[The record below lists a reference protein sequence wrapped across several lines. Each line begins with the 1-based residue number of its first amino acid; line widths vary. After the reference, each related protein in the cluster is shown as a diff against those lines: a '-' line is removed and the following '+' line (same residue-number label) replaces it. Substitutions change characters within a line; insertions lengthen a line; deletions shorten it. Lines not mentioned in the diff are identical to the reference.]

1 MVIPAAVQIALG
13 ALVAFMGRRLA
24 ILAAAAGFLIGFNIV
39 TQLFA
44 PVDVL
49 LAVIIGGGAG
59 IAAVVVVSVAKRLAQ
74 MIAGVVGA
82 LAGGGISLWALDML
96 NLSLGLGNWLV
107 LVIGGI
113 VGFVLMTRFFNF
125 GLVVLS
131 SFVGASLVSRGAQD
145 LLQLNDTVTLII
157 GIAVVI
163 VAMLYQFR
171 AAKR

>member
-1 MVIPAAVQIALG
+1 
-13 ALVAFMGRRLA
+13 
-24 ILAAAAGFLIGFNIV
+24 
-39 TQLFA
+39 
-44 PVDVL
+44 
-49 LAVIIGGGAG
+49 
-59 IAAVVVVSVAKRLAQ
+59 
-74 MIAGVVGA
+74 
-82 LAGGGISLWALDML
+82 ML

-125 GLVVLS
+125 GLIVLS

-145 LLQLNDTVTLII
+145 VLQLNDTVTLIV
-157 GIAVVI
+157 GLAVVI